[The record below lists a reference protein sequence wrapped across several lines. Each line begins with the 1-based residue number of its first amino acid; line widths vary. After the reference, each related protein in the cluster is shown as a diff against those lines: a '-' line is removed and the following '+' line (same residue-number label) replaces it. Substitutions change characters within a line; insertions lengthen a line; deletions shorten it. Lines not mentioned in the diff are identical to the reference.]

1 MHHHWL
7 SFLLLL
13 LVRLGGATEAYPPLH
28 DDIKTNFISATL
40 GSNMVL
46 QRDAEVH
53 LWGYVS
59 SGTKEEELVG
69 TMVTTVL
76 YREEDSV
83 AGSRRRL
90 LLLELQTTVVNQ
102 DGLWRQAI
110 PPQRASLQSFA
121 VTVTSAATQQ
131 NQTLSNLLFGDVY
144 LCGGQS
150 NMQFA
155 LPATTNGTHEAHSGI
170 HYPHVR
176 VFTVGQGTPGTAM
189 PLPDLQTV
197 QQPWSVASEYRSLFG
212 DGTPSLG
219 GAFSAVCWFFGR
231 RVADGLANQV
241 PIGLI
246 SNNWGGT
253 AVERWQKRGGG
264 DLYNA
269 MIYPYTVGPM
279 ALTGFIWY
287 QGEANTKDQTSADAY
302 AENFPALIEQWRSDF
317 TTTSTTATTVNGDDN
332 NESNGYNS
340 SPLYFGFVQLSTWCP
355 EHPVAVAELRQAQ
368 MAALSPPSKKIGY
381 ATNADHGAGCNI
393 HPPDKQYCGARLGDS
408 ALALQYGQDDIT
420 WKSPSYSKA
429 TTTAQAAAATTI
441 LRGSTATTTPPVIAV
456 EFQDVSSEG
465 LYLLEEPYNT
475 ARVDPQKFTCEQQPE
490 GVCEAASVLLNGSRG

>member
-1 MHHHWL
+1 MHHHCWL
-7 SFLLLL
+7 SLSLLLLLLLLL
-13 LVRLGGATEAYPPLH
+13 LVRRGGATEADPLPPSH
-28 DDIKTNFISATL
+28 DDDDMPIIIKTNFISATL

-59 SGTKEEELVG
+59 SSSTKEEELVG
-69 TMVTTVL
+69 TVVTTVL

-83 AGSRRRL
+83 AAGSNSRRRLL
-90 LLLELQTTVVNQ
+90 LLLELQTTVVHQ

-110 PPQRASLQSFA
+110 PPQHASLQSFA

-150 NMQFA
+150 NMHFA
-155 LPATTNGTHEAHSGI
+155 LPATTNGTREAHSGV

-176 VFTVGQGTPGTAM
+176 VFTVGQGTPGTAR

-212 DGTPSLG
+212 GGDDGTPHHDG
-219 GAFSAVCWFFGR
+219 GAAFSAVCWFFGR

-253 AVERWQKRGGG
+253 AIERWQRHKRGGGGGG

-287 QGEANTKDQTSADAY
+287 QGEANTKDQASADAY
-302 AENFPALIEQWRSDF
+302 AQNFPALIEQWRSDF
-317 TTTSTTATTVNGDDN
+317 ATSTTTTTVNGDDDDNNN
-332 NESNGYNS
+332 NESNRNNS

-355 EHPVAVAELRQAQ
+355 EHPVAVAELREAQ
-368 MAALSPPSKKIGY
+368 MAALSPSSRKIGY
-381 ATNADHGAGCNI
+381 ATNADHGAGCNV

-408 ALALQYGQDDIT
+408 ALALQYGQDDVA
-420 WKSPSYSKA
+420 WKSPSYYSKA
-429 TTTAQAAAATTI
+429 TATTAQAAAATTV
-441 LRGSTATTTPPVIAV
+441 LRGSTARRRRRRRLHP
-456 EFQDVSSEG
+456 
-465 LYLLEEPYNT
+465 
-475 ARVDPQKFTCEQQPE
+475 
-490 GVCEAASVLLNGSRG
+490 